1 MLPTIILHNSISLDG
16 SLTDFSVNMELHYQ
30 IAGIYKPDAHL
41 IGSNTIKAGIELYG
55 NAPPEDENDFIKPDR
70 DKNLPYWIIIDSKG
84 SLKYLLHEIRRFDFC
99 KDVIVLISKD
109 TPKEYMYYLRERAYD
124 FYIVGNEH
132 IIMCKS
138 LKLLLEK
145 YNIKTILT
153 DCGSILGNLLLTQ
166 RLVDEISL
174 LIHPVIVGDKSYN
187 IFNYIK
193 RMIPLKMI
201 KNEIL
206 GEDYCWLVYRV
217 IRD

>member
-30 IAGIYKPDAHL
+30 IAGKYKPDAHL
-41 IGSNTIKAGIELYG
+41 IGSNTIKTGIELYG

-70 DKNLPYWIIIDSKG
+70 DKNLPYWIIIDTKG
-84 SLKYLLHEIRRFDFC
+84 SLQYLLHEIRRFDFC

-109 TPKEYMYYLRERAYD
+109 TPKDYIHYLRERDYD

-132 IIMCKS
+132 INMHKS
-138 LKLLLEK
+138 LELLLEK

-153 DCGSILGNLLLTQ
+153 DCGSILSNLLLTQ
-166 RLVDEISL
+166 HLVDEISL

-206 GEDYCWLVYRV
+206 GEGYCWLVYRV

>member
-16 SLTDFSVNMELHYQ
+16 SLTDFIVNMELHYK
-30 IAGIYKPDAHL
+30 IAGKYKPDAHL
-41 IGSNTIKAGIELYG
+41 IGSNTIKVGIELYG
-55 NAPPEDENDFIKPDR
+55 NVPPEDENDFIKPDR
-70 DKNLPYWIIIDSKG
+70 DKNLPYWIIIDTKG
-84 SLKYLLHEIRRFDFC
+84 SLQYLLHEIRRFDFC

-109 TPKEYMYYLRERAYD
+109 TPKDYIHYLRERDYD

-132 IIMCKS
+132 INMHKS
-138 LKLLLEK
+138 LELLLEK

-153 DCGSILGNLLLTQ
+153 DCGSILSNLLLTQ
-166 RLVDEISL
+166 HLVDEISL